1 MARNRQLF
9 FLNGETYMLLSVI
22 FQIVGNFLLVVSII
36 SQPLYEI
43 SKNSSVIVSEFYKR
57 EKITKNYKTKINII
71 VGLIYVIIGLVFS
84 IPCINSYIIKVSL
97 FSTCCFNVILF
108 FILFIIT
115 NLVEKVFICMSK
127 EKIDKAVNYKHD
139 GEMWIGLDTEENID

>member
-1 MARNRQLF
+1 
-9 FLNGETYMLLSVI
+9 MLLSVI

-84 IPCINSYIIKVSL
+84 IPFINSYIINVSL
-97 FSTCCFNVILF
+97 FSTYYFNVILF
-108 FILFIIT
+108 FILFIIA
-115 NLVEKVFICMSK
+115 NLVKKVFICMCK

-139 GEMWIGLDTEENID
+139 GEMWISLDKEENID